1 LAITRERKEELVA
14 QYTELLQSASG
25 FIITEYRGM
34 NMGAFN
40 DLRNKLGNLGG
51 SYVVTKNTLFTI
63 ALRENGWVVPE
74 DLLLGPVATVFAD
87 GNMSAVAKLVL
98 DFKKDH
104 EDHFVIKGG
113 VMAGSAFH
121 AGEVEAISKL
131 PTLEE
136 LHAHVVNVLQAYI
149 QENSEGEAA

>member
-1 LAITRERKEELVA
+1 MAITRERKEELVA
-14 QYTELLQSASG
+14 QYSEILQNASG

-51 SYVVTKNTLFTI
+51 SYVVTKNTLFMI

-98 DFKKDH
+98 DFK
-104 EDHFVIKGG
+104 
-113 VMAGSAFH
+113 
-121 AGEVEAISKL
+121 
-131 PTLEE
+131 
-136 LHAHVVNVLQAYI
+136 
-149 QENSEGEAA
+149 